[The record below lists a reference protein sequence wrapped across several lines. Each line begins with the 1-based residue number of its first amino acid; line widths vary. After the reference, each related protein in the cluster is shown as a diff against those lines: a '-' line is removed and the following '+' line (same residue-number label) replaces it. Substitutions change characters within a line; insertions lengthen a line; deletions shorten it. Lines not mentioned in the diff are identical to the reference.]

1 MIMQTIQFISVTPEQ
16 LQKAIIEGVKT
27 QLDDLKKNFQPKEPK
42 EYLERAEVAK
52 MLNVDVS
59 TVHNWTVKR
68 ILTSYG
74 IGRRVYYLRSEVE
87 NAIVELKK

>member
-1 MIMQTIQFISVTPEQ
+1 MKQVQFISITPEQ
-16 LQKAIIEGVKT
+16 LQTAIIEGVKT

-52 MLNVDVS
+52 MLNVDLS
-59 TVHNWTVKR
+59 TVHNWTVKG
-68 ILTSYG
+68 ILISYG
-74 IGRRVYYLRSEVE
+74 IGRRVYYLRTDVE